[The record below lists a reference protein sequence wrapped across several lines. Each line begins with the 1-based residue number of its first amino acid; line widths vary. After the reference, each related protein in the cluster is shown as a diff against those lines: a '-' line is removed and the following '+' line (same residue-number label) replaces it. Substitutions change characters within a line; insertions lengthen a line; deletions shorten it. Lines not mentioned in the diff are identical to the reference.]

1 MWQTILYGPIY
12 LLILK
17 IILFIFGCA
26 KSLLLLG
33 LFSVCGKQGLLSSCG
48 ARASHRSGFSCCRAW
63 AQGGWASV
71 VAAPGLSSCCSWAP
85 GHRLTSCGTWV
96 QLLCGMWGLPGS
108 GIEPASLAL
117 AGRFFTTEHQ
127 GSPSPFILNEIAI
140 HLIQSGD
147 FCYIAF
153 LALIKYDLTCPL
165 ALQAQVVLGMKTY
178 QIHCCEDISDY
189 VYIYK

>member
-1 MWQTILYGPIY
+1 MWQTIFYGSIY

-48 ARASHRSGFSCCRAW
+48 ARASHHSGFSCCRAW
-63 AQGGWASV
+63 AQGVWALV
-71 VAAPGLSSCCSWAP
+71 VAAPRLSSCRSWAP

-96 QLLCGMWGLPGS
+96 QLLCGMWELPGS

-117 AGRFFTTEHQ
+117 ASRFTTEPPGKPQ
-127 GSPSPFILNEIAI
+127 P
-140 HLIQSGD
+140 
-147 FCYIAF
+147 
-153 LALIKYDLTCPL
+153 
-165 ALQAQVVLGMKTY
+165 
-178 QIHCCEDISDY
+178 
-189 VYIYK
+189 IYS